1 MSANT
6 ADLRTARGGASADP
20 LAPFTGWGRA
30 DWLALADRMLD
41 AGTAVASPRHALLR
55 FPGTPGGYG
64 ADVDALEGFART
76 WMLASFRIAGDP
88 DGTGALAARY
98 AEGFDA
104 GTDPAS
110 PERWLRPDEVDQAK
124 VEAAALAIGLHL
136 TRDVVW
142 ANLAPR
148 VQANLVD
155 YLSAMIGASY
165 PPNNWA
171 WFRIV
176 SQQFLASVG
185 AEYSRTDIEADLDLL
200 DGFFREGGWIADG
213 AGRSFDHYTGWALH
227 LYPVIWASMLPADD
241 PFRDRLPKY
250 RAALDAFLPDAAAL
264 VGADG
269 APLAQGRSLTY
280 RFAAAA
286 PFWAGALAGST
297 ALEPGVLRRAA
308 SGVVS
313 HFADRGAPDAD
324 GRLSLGWHHEWRPI
338 AQNYS
343 GTGSPYWAAKGML
356 GIALPESHPVW
367 QAEELP
373 LPVERGDVVRRIA
386 APGWLV
392 SGTRADGIVRV
403 VNHGTDHAHEGDLE
417 TDAPLYTRLGYSTAT
432 APLLAGPDA
441 SLRPDQAVAI
451 VVDGVPS
458 ARTGFT
464 IEPVEI
470 VAAGSAGSAGSAG
483 DAAAAV
489 VAASTAVAHWVDDV
503 PPHADHGHP
512 VAGASV
518 RRGPLVTVLSVVRGP
533 WEVRLVR
540 VAPTADAVPAGAILR
555 VSGWPVTGERPV
567 GTVGDRVASATARGI
582 RSAIVDLGGFAE
594 AGVRDSDDA
603 TFLGPRTA
611 TPWLAVPLG
620 DGTGDGTRVGT
631 AAEPEPAP
639 AAESAWRAAAVE
651 LSGDAV
657 RVAAPSVRIADD
669 GTAIVAWSDGTTTSV
684 GLPGLR

>member
-1 MSANT
+1 MSA
-6 ADLRTARGGASADP
+6 AAAGLDLRAARGGASADP
-20 LAPFTGWGRA
+20 LAPITGWGRA

-41 AGTAVASPRHALLR
+41 AGAAVNSPRHALLR

-88 DGTGALAARY
+88 ERTGALAARY

-148 VQANLVD
+148 VQANIVD
-155 YLSAMIGASY
+155 YLSAMIGATY

-185 AEYSRTDIEADLDLL
+185 ADHSRDDIEADLDLL

-213 AGRSFDHYTGWALH
+213 ASRSFDHYTGWALH
-227 LYPVIWASMLPADD
+227 LYPVIWESMLPADD
-241 PFRDRLPKY
+241 PFRARLPKY

-269 APLAQGRSLTY
+269 GPLVQGRSLTY

-324 GRLSLGWHHEWRPI
+324 GRLSLGWHHAWRPI

-373 LPVERGDVVRRIA
+373 LPVERGDLVRRIA

-392 SGTRADGIVRV
+392 SGTSADGIVRV
-403 VNHGTDHAHEGDLE
+403 VNHGTDHAHEGDLQ

-441 SLRPDQAVAI
+441 SLHPDQAVAI

-464 IEPVEI
+464 VEPVDVVDGDGAGLE
-470 VAAGSAGSAGSAG
+470 ARGSAGATGATG
-483 DAAAAV
+483 AV

-503 PPHADHGHP
+503 PPHPDHGHP
-512 VAGASV
+512 LPGGTV
-518 RRGPLVTVLSVVRGP
+518 RRGPLVTVVSVVRGP

-540 VAPTADAVPAGAILR
+540 VAPGGDGEHVDALPAGASLR
-555 VSGWPVTGERPV
+555 VSGWPVSGDAVDRE
-567 GTVGDRVASATARGI
+567 VGDHAASATARGI
-582 RSAIVDLGGFAE
+582 RSRLVDLGGFAE
-594 AGVRDSDDA
+594 AGVRESEDA

-611 TPWLAVPLG
+611 TPWLA
-620 DGTGDGTRVGT
+620 
-631 AAEPEPAP
+631 AALESTLDDATDAAP
-639 AAESAWRAAAVE
+639 AWRAAAVE

-657 RVAAPSVRIADD
+657 RVAVPSVRTAGD
-669 GTAIVAWSDGTTTSV
+669 GTASVAWGDGTTTSV
-684 GLPGLR
+684 GLPGPR